1 MCFVRLHALPCSLLF
16 FFFRDVCQLFLSPR
30 SQKKKNDNNV
40 AKLISFFFFFVS
52 LTSCRSAST
61 FVFTF
66 YTTFFLC
73 GFFFS
78 STLVTLLFTTMGFRS
93 FAWNDDDVSLFPP
106 FFLRHLFFFFRLLLH
121 FFFFLL
127 LLFTNLFFF
136 FFEFDVSHFVTP
148 STLHPPSF
156 LCVQVFTLRH
166 LYLRS
171 FNRKGK
177 KRGWEKWT
185 RSKPT
190 VTVQKGNMEEVCQGL
205 HLYNQEKE
213 NELSTRGV

>member
-1 MCFVRLHALPCSLLF
+1 MIITLLNLSHFFFFWALLRAGQHLRLSLLF
-16 FFFRDVCQLFLSPR
+16 IPL
-30 SQKKKNDNNV
+30 
-40 AKLISFFFFFVS
+40 
-52 LTSCRSAST
+52 
-61 FVFTF
+61 
-66 YTTFFLC
+66 FFLC

-127 LLFTNLFFF
+127 LLFTNFFF
-136 FFEFDVSHFVTP
+136 FFFWVWCVSLCYP
-148 STLHPPSF
+148 LHPSPSLF
-156 LCVQVFTLRH
+156 SLRTSFTLRH

-171 FNRKGK
+171 FNRKEK

-190 VTVQKGNMEEVCQGL
+190 VTVQKGTMEEVCQGL

-213 NELSTRGV
+213 NEPSTRGV